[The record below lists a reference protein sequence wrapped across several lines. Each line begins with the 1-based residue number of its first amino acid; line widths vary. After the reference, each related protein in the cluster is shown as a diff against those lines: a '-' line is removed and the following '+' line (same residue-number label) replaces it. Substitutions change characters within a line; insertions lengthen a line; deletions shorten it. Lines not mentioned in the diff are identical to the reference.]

1 MVDPEERV
9 RRDAVRRVLGGDPVA
24 KVARELARSE
34 AWVRKWLERFDPA
47 GDSWAVSASR
57 APRTS
62 PGATE
67 AELVALVLKV
77 RSRLAENPWGQVG
90 AAAIAWELSK
100 LGVENPP
107 PQRTIERI
115 LARAGTTRR
124 TRREADRRP
133 PKGKDYP
140 APCAQAPNALQQID
154 WIGPRYLEG
163 GQMLYVLNTVDL
175 ARHKVAREEMGAK
188 SSSAIVEALT
198 SIWGRLG
205 VPVRAQFDNQQA
217 LAGSG
222 LHLGQVVRFCLVQG
236 VIPVFV
242 PFSEPWRQGV
252 VEHYNDTFDKRFFRT
267 ERFPDVST
275 LAARMADFEDFH
287 NAQHRY
293 SALGGA
299 TPDEVEARA
308 RFKPRALKKRSTSKL
323 TGTVEYIRFIRSDAK
338 LHVLSAELPMPE
350 SLVYE
355 YLTAVLTVETQQ
367 LAVHHHGEVVLTV
380 PFPLS
385 P

>member
-124 TRREADRRP
+124 TRREAGRRP

-175 ARHKVAREEMGAK
+175 ARHKVAREVMGAPSHLRP
-188 SSSAIVEALT
+188 SSRRSLRSGGVSGYRCGPSSTTSRRSPARDCTSARWCA
-198 SIWGRLG
+198 S
-205 VPVRAQFDNQQA
+205 
-217 LAGSG
+217 
-222 LHLGQVVRFCLVQG
+222 
-236 VIPVFV
+236 
-242 PFSEPWRQGV
+242 
-252 VEHYNDTFDKRFFRT
+252 
-267 ERFPDVST
+267 VS
-275 LAARMADFEDFH
+275 
-287 NAQHRY
+287 
-293 SALGGA
+293 
-299 TPDEVEARA
+299 
-308 RFKPRALKKRSTSKL
+308 SK
-323 TGTVEYIRFIRSDAK
+323 A
-338 LHVLSAELPMPE
+338 
-350 SLVYE
+350 
-355 YLTAVLTVETQQ
+355 
-367 LAVHHHGEVVLTV
+367 
-380 PFPLS
+380 
-385 P
+385 